1 MGDPTLDDAGEH
13 AAEPADH
20 SAENNTDDRAAT
32 TPATREHD
40 HDHAHPPAKP
50 HSKPADTPP
59 RPRNFPPV
67 RLPDRR
73 LLRTYAFDPMSTR
86 LSGRFLTLDIPFERG
101 LDPGPSGE
109 LIQVVDFDAA
119 HDVWYR
125 PVDLND
131 PSILAQSGLTP
142 SESDPRTHQQV
153 VYAVAMSVIERFER
167 FGGRRFR
174 WRGGR
179 ELRIV
184 PHAFEDRNAFFDPER
199 RAVLFGYYRADER
212 DPGANLPG
220 QVMFTCLSVDVVA
233 HEVTHAIV
241 HRIRKYF
248 SEATNPD
255 VFAWHEAFADLVA
268 LFHHFLFPEVVSEAV
283 ANSRGELKKGSALLD
298 LALEFG
304 ESTGRGAAL
313 RSALGSPRTP
323 KQFLNATE
331 PHERGSCF
339 VAAVFDAYLDTY
351 IDQISDLRRIATGGT
366 GVLPPGALPPDLVKR
381 VTVEAID
388 NADRLLGMV
397 VRAFEYLPVVDV
409 TFGDVV
415 RGIVTADRALYPD
428 DALHLRTNLVEALRR
443 RGIYPPAVSS
453 LAEQS
458 LVWPTPA
465 APLSLTA
472 GDHKVDLAPL
482 IEDATRNLDTRGE
495 ASTMVTSAQD
505 DDPEL
510 ASMDADAPPEA
521 PSAEHN
527 SSTAADLIAWGKA
540 HAYELGLDPDVKLEL
555 VGVHAVY
562 VQASDM
568 QPRPIVFAQFAQRH
582 EQLEDQ
588 SLPRDKRVPI
598 RSGTTVIARV
608 DGEVVHLVLKP
619 LPLTNPKALDDPHTF
634 EDHPFADA
642 VQAFAQSCNEIG
654 QKRAKALQ
662 KWNDQVTSA
671 DALAAWTDQP
681 SQLRLTFAQ
690 LHADQELQSLLDAKQ
705 AAARRARH
713 RDRHHAQARGADH
726 V

>member
-1 MGDPTLDDAGEH
+1 MGDSTLDDAANHTVDGAE
-13 AAEPADH
+13 AEPP
-20 SAENNTDDRAAT
+20 E
-32 TPATREHD
+32 REQKPVHE
-40 HDHAHPPAKP
+40 HEHAHPPAKARA
-50 HSKPADTPP
+50 KTAAEPP
-59 RPRNFPPV
+59 QRPRNTPPI
-67 RLPDRR
+67 RLPNRR

-351 IDQISDLRRIATGGT
+351 IEQISDLRRIATGGT

-381 VTVEAID
+381 VTVEAIR

-453 LAEQS
+453 LAEAS
-458 LVWPTPA
+458 LVWPTPP
-465 APLSLTA
+465 APLSLTV
-472 GDHKVDLAPL
+472 GDHRVDLAPL
-482 IEDATRNLDTRGE
+482 IEDATRNLDTYGE
-495 ASTMVTSAQD
+495 ASTMVLSAED
-505 DDPEL
+505 DDPEVV
-510 ASMDADAPPEA
+510 SIDADAPPEA

-527 SSTAADLIAWGKA
+527 STTAVDLLAWGKA
-540 HAYELGLDPDVKLEL
+540 HAHELGLDPDLRLEL

-562 VQASDM
+562 VQASDL
-568 QPRPIVFAQFAQRH
+568 QPRPIVVAQFAQRH
-582 EQLEDQ
+582 EELEDQ
-588 SLPRDKRVPI
+588 NLPRDKRVPI

-619 LPLTNPKALDDPHTF
+619 LPLVNAKALDDPQTF
-634 EDHPFADA
+634 EGHPFADE

-654 QKRAKALQ
+654 QKRAKGLQ
-662 KWNDQVTSA
+662 NWSDQVTSA

-690 LHADQELQSLLDAKQ
+690 LHADQELQLLIDAKQ
-705 AAARRARH
+705 AAARKARH
-713 RDRHHAQARGADH
+713 AHRHRGQGAGH

>member
-1 MGDPTLDDAGEH
+1 M
-13 AAEPADH
+13 
-20 SAENNTDDRAAT
+20 
-32 TPATREHD
+32 
-40 HDHAHPPAKP
+40 
-50 HSKPADTPP
+50 
-59 RPRNFPPV
+59 
-67 RLPDRR
+67 
-73 LLRTYAFDPMSTR
+73 
-86 LSGRFLTLDIPFERG
+86 
-101 LDPGPSGE
+101 
-109 LIQVVDFDAA
+109 VDFDAV

-131 PSILAQSGLTP
+131 PAILAQSGLTP

-381 VTVEAID
+381 VTVEAIR

-443 RGIYPPAVSS
+443 RGIYPPSVSS
-453 LAEQS
+453 LAEAS
-458 LVWPTPA
+458 LVWPTPV

-482 IEDATRNLDTRGE
+482 IEDATLNLDTNGE
-495 ASTMVTSAQD
+495 ASTMATSAED
-505 DDPEL
+505 EDPEQ
-510 ASMDADAPPEA
+510 AAMDTPLPS

-527 SSTAADLIAWGKA
+527 SSTAVDLIAWGKA
-540 HAYELGLDPDVKLEL
+540 HAHELGLDPELKLEL

-568 QPRPIVFAQFAQRH
+568 QPRPIVVAQFAQRH
-582 EQLEDQ
+582 EELEDQ
-588 SLPRDKRVPI
+588 TLPPGKRVPI

-619 LPLTNPKALDDPHTF
+619 LPLTKPAALDDPHTF
-634 EDHPFADA
+634 EDNPYGDEIR
-642 VQAFAQSCNEIG
+642 AFAQSCNEIG

-662 KWNDQVTSA
+662 NWSDQVTSA

-690 LHADQELQSLLDAKQ
+690 LHADQEIQSVL
-705 AAARRARH
+705 AART
-713 RDRHHAQARGADH
+713 AQARKNRRRHRHHGQGADN

>member
-1 MGDPTLDDAGEH
+1 MGDATSDDEVDDA
-13 AAEPADH
+13 PL
-20 SAENNTDDRAAT
+20 R
-32 TPATREHD
+32 PATAQKPEP
-40 HDHAHPPAKP
+40 AHPPAKP
-50 HSKPADTPP
+50 HAKAAEKTP
-59 RPRNFPPV
+59 RPRNTPAV

-86 LSGRFLTLDIPFERG
+86 LSGQFLTLNIPFERG

-131 PSILAQSGLTP
+131 PAILAQSGLTP

-351 IDQISDLRRIATGGT
+351 IEQISDLRRIATGGT

-381 VTVEAID
+381 VTVEAIR

-453 LAEQS
+453 LAEAS
-458 LVWPTPA
+458 LIWPAPR

-482 IEDATRNLDTRGE
+482 IEDATRNLDTSGE

-505 DDPEL
+505 EDPEQ
-510 ASMDADAPPEA
+510 AAMDAPEAA

-527 SSTAADLIAWGKA
+527 SSTAVDLIAWGKA
-540 HAYELGLDPDVKLEL
+540 HAHELGLDPDLKLEL

-568 QPRPIVFAQFAQRH
+568 QPRPIVVAQFAQRH
-582 EQLEDQ
+582 EELEDQ
-588 SLPRDKRVPI
+588 ALPPGKRVPI

-619 LPLTNPKALDDPHTF
+619 LPLIKPDALDDPHTF
-634 EDHPFADA
+634 EGNPYADA
-642 VQAFAQSCNEIG
+642 IQAFAQSCNELG
-654 QKRAKALQ
+654 MKRAKALQ
-662 KWNDQVTSA
+662 NWSDQVTAA

-690 LHADQELQSLLDAKQ
+690 LHSDQELQSLIDAKT
-705 AAARRARH
+705 AAARKNRH
-713 RDRHHAQARGADH
+713 RHHAQGAGH